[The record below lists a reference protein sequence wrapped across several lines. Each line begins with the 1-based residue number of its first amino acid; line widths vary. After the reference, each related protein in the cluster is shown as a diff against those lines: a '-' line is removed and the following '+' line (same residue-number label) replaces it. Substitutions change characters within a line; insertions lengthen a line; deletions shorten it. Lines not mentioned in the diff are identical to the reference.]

1 MKTAKELLELRN
13 KLEKDY
19 EECIKKEWD
28 NIEKTIDNFK
38 ITKECEY
45 IKIPKIENDI
55 NKDKIASYGFFIWD
69 IHGYCRLYFDEDLY
83 NQARRHCHSFE
94 IPKYPHKIST
104 DKTFPCMT
112 VKCHNHKGDYDRLL
126 EKINEWLKT
135 Y

>member
-13 KLEKDY
+13 KLEKGH
-19 EECIKKEWD
+19 EECVKKEWD

-38 ITKECEY
+38 IAKECEY

-69 IHGYCRLYFDEDLY
+69 IHGYCRLYFDEDSY

-94 IPKYPHKIST
+94 IPKHPYSPFESQ
-104 DKTFPCMT
+104 D
-112 VKCHNHKGDYDRLL
+112 NKGDYDSLADGIR
-126 EKINEWLKT
+126 KILGI